1 MKKITKKKT
10 RTKDKT
16 SDPRQIKSI
25 EIKLWNKVVGFLA
38 ETSEGLSFE
47 YEEEFKNNHWEISPF
62 ELSLATT
69 SIYTSPRIGPTF
81 KGLPG
86 IMADCLPD
94 VFGQKVID
102 NYFFHHFGI
111 PSNEITPIMS
121 LAYISNR
128 SIGALEFVP
137 NMTINNLD
145 QNDILSLSKL
155 VDAAKKTLEGKS
167 DDVIAEIMK
176 VGASAGGIKAKAVI
190 DYNPDTHQIRSGF
203 NKTKIGFIPSI
214 IKFDGVT
221 EGDYAG
227 YNGKSEYIYNLIA
240 ADCGIRVS
248 RSFLIHGA
256 AIENGELPAV
266 HFVTE
271 RFDRDEEKNKPSHV
285 STYCGLSLSDY
296 RIKNSSSYEN
306 FLRFTKG
313 LCVNDM
319 TQVEQALKR
328 CVFNVVMKNE
338 DDHTKNFSFLM
349 DQQGIWTLSPAYDL
363 TYVRVKNGH
372 QMSIHN
378 KNQNFNKDDLISL
391 GKSADIKSHKTMQ
404 IIEEVELSAKRFLE
418 FAEEIALPMDFAQGI
433 KRNFQFLL

>member
-1 MKKITKKKT
+1 MKKVKKANEKL
-10 RTKDKT
+10 

-25 EIKLWNKVVGFLA
+25 EIQLWNNVVGFLA
-38 ETSEGLSFE
+38 ETSDGLSFE
-47 YEEEFKNNHWEISPF
+47 YEEKFKKNLWEISPL

-86 IMADCLPD
+86 IIADCLPD
-94 VFGQKVID
+94 VFGQKVIE
-102 NYFFHHFGI
+102 NYFFQHFGI
-111 PSNEITPIMS
+111 PPNEITPIMS

-128 SIGALEFVP
+128 SIGALEFTPDVA
-137 NMTINNLD
+137 INNFD
-145 QNDILSLSKL
+145 HDEVLSLSKL
-155 VDAAKKTLEGKS
+155 VDAAKKTLEGKA
-167 DDVIAEIMK
+167 DDVIVEIMK
-176 VGASAGGIKAKAVI
+176 IGASAGGMKAKAVI

-203 NKTKIGFIPSI
+203 DKPKKAFIPSI
-214 IKFDGVT
+214 IKFDGVAK
-221 EGDYAG
+221 GDYAG

-240 ADCGIRVS
+240 ADCGIRVP
-248 RSFLIHGA
+248 RCFLIAGA
-256 AIENGELPAV
+256 AVEKGEPPAV

-271 RFDRDEEKNKPSHV
+271 RFDRDEEKNKPFHV

-328 CVFNVVMKNE
+328 CVFNVVMRNE

-349 DQQGIWTLSPAYDL
+349 DQQGKWTLSPAYDL
-363 TYVRVKNGH
+363 TYARVKNGH

-391 GKSADIKSHKTMQ
+391 GKSVDIKPHKTLQ
-404 IIEEVELSAKRFLE
+404 IIEDVELSAKRFLD
-418 FAEEIALPMDFAQGI
+418 FAEEIALSMDFAQGI
-433 KRNFQFLL
+433 ERNFQFLI